1 VLRSLSI
8 LLLAVWANAVEI
20 RTTTVAVVDGDT
32 ITVQPAP
39 GMPALMKRGL
49 AGEIYI
55 RLLCVDTGEIWEKD
69 ANPAPE
75 GLAARELLRQ
85 LCPPGTAV
93 VLSAP
98 GDSLETDRYHRVLA
112 FVSTGEGKKARTLQ
126 ERLVE
131 AGWSAY
137 WRRYAE
143 APQPL
148 HDRLLQLEATA
159 RANAAGGWKT
169 QPELMARKSA
179 ERPRQR

>member
-1 VLRSLSI
+1 MRPLLV
-8 LLLAVWANAVEI
+8 LLLVACAAAIEV
-20 RTTTVAVVDGDT
+20 RTSVVAVVDGDT

-49 AGEIYI
+49 AGEIYV

-69 ANPAPE
+69 ANPAAE

-85 LCPPGTAV
+85 HCPPGTAV

-112 FVSTGEGKKARTLQ
+112 FVGTGEGKKARTMQ

-137 WRRYAE
+137 WRRYSE
-143 APQPL
+143 APAPL
-148 HDRLLQLEATA
+148 HDRLMQLEATA
-159 RANAAGGWKT
+159 RANATGGWKT